1 MSKLINLT
9 EYCYSET
16 QLILKEKQIL
26 SIINFDLKIPLVT
39 QYFEFYVLH
48 ETVFLLNKV
57 YTKNQ
62 ISL

>member
-9 EYCYSET
+9 EYCYSEN
-16 QLILKEKQIL
+16 QLIQKEKQIL

-39 QYFEFYVLH
+39 QYLEFYVLH

-57 YTKNQ
+57 N
-62 ISL
+62 

>member
-9 EYCYSET
+9 EYCYSEN
-16 QLILKEKQIL
+16 QLIQKEKQIL

-39 QYFEFYVLH
+39 QYLEFYVLH

-57 YTKNQ
+57 NKN
-62 ISL
+62 